1 MWYNENVCRMLAVC
15 MIYLSLY
22 KLHIEW
28 KQGKRPYF
36 SMKNV
41 HICIL
46 YLIKRWCQTAI
57 MRYVSWSVR
66 QNIWLLVCTW
76 IVILLSQSQLNEFS
90 QCDVILSH
98 WVCRKIGSLPN
109 TKIKSNKT
117 SKSGSNVLGLVHT
130 WTLLKLN
137 LIRLQS
143 HHTKGSDMSP
153 IWFQINKTDSLPNKT
168 LSSFSCVFQRLDT
181 TRIIR

>member
-1 MWYNENVCRMLAVC
+1 METRQASLLFNEKCTHMYIVFDQTLMSNCYNAL
-15 MIYLSLY
+15 
-22 KLHIEW
+22 
-28 KQGKRPYF
+28 
-36 SMKNV
+36 
-41 HICIL
+41 CIL
-46 YLIKRWCQTAI
+46 VSQTEYMTIGLHLNRHIALTIAVKR
-57 MRYVSWSVR
+57 V
-66 QNIWLLVCTW
+66 
-76 IVILLSQSQLNEFS
+76 S

-168 LSSFSCVFQRLDT
+168 LSSFSCLFQRLDT